1 MICVSLGRT
10 RHSSM
15 MEEHRA
21 LAEKKAELVELRVD
35 YMRKRPDIGLLLKER
50 PTPVVVTC
58 RRRSDRGRWFGTE
71 EQRQAILRE
80 AIIAG
85 AEYVDL
91 EDDIAKSVRRYGKTK
106 RIVSYHN
113 FDETPVEL
121 YDIHRRMAQCDAD
134 IIKIVTMANSPA
146 DNVRMLE
153 MVSAAEIPTVG
164 FCMGELGTISRILCG
179 RAGSPFTYASF
190 SRERE
195 LAPGQL
201 SYAEVRNLYRYNRIT
216 KDTKVFGVIGDP
228 IAHSKSP
235 LIHNAAFR
243 KLGIDAVYLPLRIPA
258 DVLQPS
264 LKEFDRL
271 RISGYS
277 VTIPHKEAAL
287 QFCDIMADETD
298 LIGAANT
305 LIRHDDEWI
314 ATNTDAPA
322 ALDVIQQGLKKAG
335 GVTDLAGRRVLI
347 LGAGGVSRAV
357 GYALIRAGA
366 AVSISNRSRE
376 RGRELAAELECQFVS
391 WENRGA
397 ETCEV
402 LINCTSVG
410 MHPNLDESPFEQ
422 HWLGDSTLVFDT
434 VYNPEQTLLL
444 KHARERGCPTV
455 SGVEMFVQQA
465 ARQFELFTGQPAPT
479 EYMAETL
486 RVSTSAAHAVIEPAD
501 ITPARPQK
509 IVLRPVAEADD
520 MDETDAADD

>member
-1 MICVSLGRT
+1 
-10 RHSSM
+10 M

-35 YMRKRPDIGLLLKER
+35 YMRKRPDMGVLLKNR
-50 PTPVVVTC
+50 PTPVIVTC
-58 RRRSDRGRWFGTE
+58 RRRADRGRWFGTE
-71 EQRQAILRE
+71 EQRQTVLRE
-80 AIIAG
+80 GISGG

-91 EDDIAKSVRRYGKTK
+91 EDDIAKSVRRYGQTK

-113 FDETPVEL
+113 FEETPLEL

-179 RAGSPFTYASF
+179 RAGSPFTYASY
-190 SRERE
+190 SSERE

-201 SYAEVRNLYRYNRIT
+201 SYAEVRNLYRYNKIT
-216 KDTKVFGVIGDP
+216 KDTSIFGVIGDP

-258 DVLQPS
+258 DLLLTS

-271 RISGYS
+271 KISGYS
-277 VTIPHKEAAL
+277 VTIPHKEGVL
-287 QFCDIMADETD
+287 QFCDTMSEDTD

-305 LIRHDDEWI
+305 LIRQDDKWI

-322 ALDVIQQGLKKAG
+322 ALDAIQEGLKKAG
-335 GVTDLAGRRVLI
+335 TVSDLAGRRVLI

-357 GYALIRAGA
+357 GYALIQAGA
-366 AVSISNRSRE
+366 AVSVTNRSRE
-376 RGRELAAELECQFVS
+376 RGRALAAELECQYVS

-397 ETCEV
+397 EICDV

-422 HWLGDSTLVFDT
+422 HWIGDSTLVFDT

-444 KHARERGCPTV
+444 KHARERGCPTI
-455 SGVEMFVQQA
+455 SGVEMFVRQA
-465 ARQFELFTGQPAPT
+465 AKQFELFTGQAAPS

-486 RVSTSAAHAVIEPAD
+486 RVSTSAAHAVVSPAE
-501 ITPARPQK
+501 TVPVVKPK
-509 IVLRPVAEADD
+509 LSLRPVEEDD
-520 MDETDAADD
+520 DRNRDDDQSSATS